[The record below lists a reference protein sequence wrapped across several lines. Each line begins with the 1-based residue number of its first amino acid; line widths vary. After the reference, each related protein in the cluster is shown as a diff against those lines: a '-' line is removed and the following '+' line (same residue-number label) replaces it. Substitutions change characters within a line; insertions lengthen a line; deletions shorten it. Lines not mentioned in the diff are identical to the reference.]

1 MKRETKY
8 KILLILG
15 DIILF
20 IVSLYFYHT
29 EYNTFM
35 DINES
40 NKLNRHC
47 ILFNFF
53 DSHDLG
59 T

>member
-1 MKRETKY
+1 
-8 KILLILG
+8 
-15 DIILF
+15 
-20 IVSLYFYHT
+20 
-29 EYNTFM
+29 M

-53 DSHDLG
+53 DSHDLHI
-59 T
+59 TSALALFTFMNIIFFIDNEAILNFNSIEI